1 MMKYNDYKRYFLI
14 LLPILIIL
22 PVCAQKVYTLDECRS
37 MALQNNVKVR
47 NAANTVEIARQ
58 EQKEAFTNYF
68 PNVSVIGMGYN
79 ANKGLL
85 QMKMAPNMRM
95 SLLKNGLVGGITL
108 MQPVFSG
115 RQIVNGNRLAAE
127 GVEVS
132 KVQQEQSENEVRLT
146 VEQYYWQVVI
156 LQEKLNTLRAVEAQ
170 LERINKDVEVAVGA
184 GVTMRNDLLQVRLK
198 RNDVASSRINL
209 ENNLS
214 ICRMM
219 LAQYIGMDADTINV
233 ESRISPDKIPDFP
246 YQLFNTPESALPL
259 TIGYRLQ
266 ESNVKA
272 NKLQQRMV
280 MGKNFMQVAVG
291 ASYLYDNFMDKSHSF
306 ALGFVSISVP
316 LSGWW
321 SGSYSIKK
329 QKLQVSNAE
338 NQFSDMSQLLIIA
351 MQKAWNGL
359 QDAYRQILIAH
370 NSIEQSTENL
380 RLNEDYY
387 RAGTTTM
394 SDLLDAQTIYQ
405 RSRDK
410 YVETYAQF
418 QVEIVK
424 YLQSTGR

>member
-85 QMKMAPNMRM
+85 QMEMAPNMRM